1 MLSLESITGGVAKDK
16 EESQFITT
24 SVQLVSSNMIS
35 TTECQN
41 VLGISWYYLILHPYS
56 PKCLSYILCLCPELV
71 VRLVLSQEIK

>member
-24 SVQLVSSNMIS
+24 SVQLESSNIIS

-41 VLGISWYYLILHPYS
+41 VLGHLGIISFESI
-56 PKCLSYILCLCPELV
+56 
-71 VRLVLSQEIK
+71 LSQMS